1 MFEKMWST
9 LPKSYTKSKKNGC
22 KITMEDIE
30 GIEYHEEDWKRQT
43 DSQYQGVSIGGGFI
57 SFVLILMLP

>member
-1 MFEKMWST
+1 MWST

-43 DSQYQGVSIGGGFI
+43 HTDSQYIQFSYTTVRLFCSW
-57 SFVLILMLP
+57 